1 MSLFNILKISQ
12 KNVYDGNVSDGNL
25 FLGNYTLICVI
36 YQRFVEFFKEIVVFE
51 KLHFIPL

>member
-25 FLGNYTLICVI
+25 FLGNYTLIRVI
-36 YQRFVEFFKEIVVFE
+36 YQRFVEFFKEIAVFE